1 MRLAMDG
8 TLLSVSAAELYA
20 HLGTAAAPLVID
32 VRRDDAFDADDRQII
47 GAVRHAPEEVDRWS
61 RELPDGGTVVVYC
74 NHGGDVSQG
83 VAKTLRA
90 AGVKAACLD
99 GGISAWQTMEL
110 PTRRKLRGGADNK
123 WVTREHPKIDRIAC
137 PWLVSRF
144 INPGAEFIYV
154 PPDQVTGVAE
164 QIGGIPYDIKGA
176 EFGHVGDRCSFDA
189 IVRIFD
195 IKDPALDRVATVV
208 RGADTSRRDLAPEC
222 EGLYAISFGLSA
234 NFPDDHEML
243 RHGLVIYDALYT
255 WCRKALGT
263 AAAQPLKAPA

>member
-1 MRLAMDG
+1 MDG

-144 INPGAEFIYV
+144 INPGAESIYV

>member
-1 MRLAMDG
+1 MDG
-8 TLLSVSAAELYA
+8 TLLSISAAELYS
-20 HLGTAAAPLVID
+20 HLGTASAPVVVD
-32 VRRDDAFDADDRQII
+32 FRRQDAFDADDRQII
-47 GAVRHAPEEVDRWS
+47 GAVRYSPGEVDRWS
-61 RELPDGGTVVVYC
+61 REAPIGMVVAYC
-74 NHGGDVSQG
+74 SHGGDVSQSI
-83 VAKTLRA
+83 ATTLRA
-90 AGVKAACLD
+90 AGVKAAYLE
-99 GGISAWQTMEL
+99 GGISAWQKMKL
-110 PTRRKLRGGADNK
+110 PTRRKLRARADDK
-123 WVTREHPKIDRIAC
+123 RVTREHPKIDRIAR

-154 PPDQVTGVAE
+154 PPDQVTAIAE
-164 QIGGIPYDIKGA
+164 QIDGIPFDIKGA

-234 NFPDDHEML
+234 NFPNDHEML

-263 AAAQPLKAPA
+263 AAAQPLKAQA

>member
-1 MRLAMDG
+1 MDG
-8 TLLSVSAAELYA
+8 TLLSVSAAELYS
-20 HLGTAAAPLVID
+20 HLGTASAPMLVD
-32 VRRDDAFDADDRQII
+32 VRRDDVFEADDRLII
-47 GAVRHAPEEVDRWS
+47 GAVRHAPGEVDRWS
-61 RELPDGGTVVVYC
+61 KQLPVGGTVVAYGSG
-74 NHGGDVSQG
+74 GGDVSQG
-83 VAKTLRA
+83 VANTLRA
-90 AGVKAACLD
+90 VGVKAAYLE
-99 GGISAWQTMEL
+99 GGISAWREMRL
-110 PTRRKLRGGADNK
+110 PTRRKLRGRADNK

-144 INPGAEFIYV
+144 INPGAEFSYV
-154 PPDQVTGVAE
+154 RPDLVNAVAE
-164 QIGGIPYDIKGA
+164 EIGGIPYDIKGA

-234 NFPDDHEML
+234 NFPNDHEML

-263 AAAQPLKAPA
+263 AAAQPLKAQA